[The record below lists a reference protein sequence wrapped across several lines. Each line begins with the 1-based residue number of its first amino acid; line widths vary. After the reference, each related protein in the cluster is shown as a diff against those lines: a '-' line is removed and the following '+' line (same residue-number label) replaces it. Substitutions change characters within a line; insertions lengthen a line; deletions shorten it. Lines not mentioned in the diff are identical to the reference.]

1 VTPDRKLHFSPRERE
16 RFLQLLGDHSA
27 VTVLS
32 HIHPDADALGTAL
45 GIYLLLKREGYRVE
59 IANATPQLP
68 RHLDFLEGFGRI
80 KRKIDYD
87 DSLVIS
93 CDCGSL
99 DRLGFDLQGRRIVNI
114 DHHPSNTLFG
124 TLNLVRPEAVSS
136 SEVAY
141 RFLEP
146 LFEIP
151 GSSAE
156 SFYAALISD
165 TRYFTTANV
174 SEESF
179 EVARE
184 LIALGVEPGRVAQA
198 MLQRRSLASLR
209 VLGRALESLQLYLEG
224 QVAVMTVTRE
234 DLEATGAR
242 YEDLDGIVDYARSL
256 VTVEVAILVVE
267 RPDSRKVSL
276 RSKGADV
283 MRIARA
289 FGGGG
294 HTVAAGFETET
305 LQTRELIDRLLER
318 IKEEGVVTTQ

>member
-1 VTPDRKLHFSPRERE
+1 MNQSRTLHFSPKERE
-16 RFLQLLGDHSA
+16 RFLQLLGEHSA

-32 HIHPDADALGTAL
+32 HIQPDADALGTAL
-45 GIYLLLKREGYRVE
+45 GIYHLLKKEGYRVE
-59 IANATPQLP
+59 IANATKELP

-80 KRKIDYD
+80 KHKIDYD

-93 CDCGSL
+93 CDCGSP
-99 DRLGFDLQGRRIVNI
+99 DRLGFDVEGRQILNI
-114 DHHPSNTLFG
+114 DHHPSNTCFG
-124 TLNLVRPEAVSS
+124 TLDLVRPEAVSS

-146 LFEIP
+146 IFEIARD
-151 GSSAE
+151 SAE
-156 SFYAALISD
+156 AFYAALLSD
-165 TRYFTTANV
+165 TRYFTTANI

-179 EVARE
+179 ELARE

-234 DLEATGAR
+234 DLEVTGAR
-242 YEDLDGIVDYARSL
+242 YDDLDGIVDYARSL

-267 RPDSRKVSL
+267 RGDKLKVSL

-283 MRIARA
+283 MRIAQA

-294 HTVAAGFETET
+294 HIAAAGFESEIF
-305 LQTRELIDRLLER
+305 QTQELIDRLLR
-318 IKEEGVVTTQ
+318 KIKEEGVITIR